1 MFLLDGKQLRPGRPF
16 TGTDGTQYPANWL
29 QLTTLEEKEAIGI
42 TEVADPL
49 PVDGR
54 FYFGRDADDN
64 LIPRQFEDEEV
75 TEWTNIVIET
85 DGISGIASTSIT
97 YTRTGLQTQFK
108 KEQDKTAYTLLAPND
123 WYITRNA
130 ETGAIIPVGITSFR
144 TEVRSVCAER
154 QDMIGA
160 TTSVPQLA
168 DLVTGVGTAVVGY
181 TTTLLPEW
189 PNLSDYT

>member
-29 QLTTLEEKEAIGI
+29 RLTTLAEKEAIGI
-42 TEVADPL
+42 TEVPDPL

-54 FYFGRDADDN
+54 FYWGRDGDDN
-64 LIPRQFEDEEV
+64 LIPKQFGDV
-75 TEWTNIVIET
+75 GPDPV
-85 DGISGIASTSIT
+85 SGIVT
-97 YTRTGLQTQFK
+97 TGLQTQWK
-108 KEQDKTAYTLLAPND
+108 KKQDETAYTLLAPND

-130 ETGAIIPVGITSFR
+130 ETGAAIPVGITSFR

-154 QDMIGA
+154 QDMITA
-160 TTSVPQLA
+160 VTSTPQLA
-168 DLVTGVGTAVVGY
+168 DLVAGGGTAVVGY

-189 PNLSDYT
+189 PDLSDYT